1 MNDNFEKN
9 ENNQDIFFDEKF
21 LEPNIKT
28 TIVFNENNENNKTNK
43 ENTDKLSTRPTIFPK
58 IHNFN
63 DFNLEDLDNNK
74 NITIKETRIKQKKF
88 GRKKKNDKENRKHNK
103 YCEDNIIKKI
113 KSSSVS
119 TLSSHINFKIKKIY
133 NGNIGK
139 GVLRKQFL
147 KMNQNQII
155 DLKSDK
161 NFINKTLK
169 DIFSN
174 DISTKYTSFKSDHN
188 RILIEKLLN
197 ENDVNKRIIFEK
209 LFSLTFLECIKHIR
223 GTSYYDVLEG
233 LESLDDICK
242 KYEDDNDYIE
252 LFKYNFLNF
261 ELIIHKKKLR
271 KK

>member
-1 MNDNFEKN
+1 MNFFNGNQNELYNDDNRFS
-9 ENNQDIFFDEKF
+9 ENNNSLLYQEYLNDDYEKIKNNVSDE
-21 LEPNIKT
+21 NQKT
-28 TIVFNENNENNKTNK
+28 SISENK
-43 ENTDKLSTRPTIFPK
+43 EIKNLKNTPQIL
-58 IHNFN
+58 
-63 DFNLEDLDNNK
+63 NK
-74 NITIKETRIKQKKF
+74 KKKF

-113 KSSSVS
+113 KGISVS
-119 TLSSHINFKIKKIY
+119 SLSSHINSKIKKIY

-139 GVLRKQFL
+139 GVLRKELL

-161 NFINKTLK
+161 EFINKTLK

-188 RILIEKLLN
+188 RIIIERLLN

-209 LFSLTFLECIKHIR
+209 LFSLTFLECIMHMR
-223 GTSYYDVLEG
+223 GENHYDELEG

-242 KYEDDNDYIE
+242 KFEDDDEYIE
-252 LFKYNFLNF
+252 LFRYYFDNFKETIWRKKQRNP
-261 ELIIHKKKLR
+261 KKK
-271 KK
+271 